1 MDLAMREDLE
11 IAIEDFVDDN
21 YVNDMETAVR
31 VVAAEDL
38 GDFLVN
44 FASDPCPPYSML

>member
-21 YVNDMETAVR
+21 YEDAV
-31 VVAAEDL
+31 VEQIWNL
-38 GDFLVN
+38 SLNMKLVN
-44 FASDPCPPYSML
+44 MKLR